1 MMLTRTKR
9 GVVRAAQGAVAYV
22 GRDTVPLRAAAVD
35 SPCGSFATSW
45 TPGILG
51 RRMPGSGST
60 QPGVCSGGQQGHVGF
75 AVGGYAAAGVHTGA
89 AQLNADDALWL
100 EELVELLATT
110 RGGGDGLR
118 VLCDSAKQQTTLK
131 SILQEL
137 GEALYWGLVG
147 NDMKEDLR
155 KEVVG
160 EERWSWEKRNDGE
173 KGLGTEGDSVTRGMA
188 SDGLG
193 DGDNGGGGD
202 GGGDGGA
209 KPEA

>member
-131 SILQEL
+131 SILQVSDQWRS
-137 GEALYWGLVG
+137 ALRCPAGGAPRGNPAGRGHARQPCTPPGGSRAWWCALARVVCVGSVGLV
-147 NDMKEDLR
+147 
-155 KEVVG
+155 
-160 EERWSWEKRNDGE
+160 
-173 KGLGTEGDSVTRGMA
+173 
-188 SDGLG
+188 
-193 DGDNGGGGD
+193 
-202 GGGDGGA
+202 
-209 KPEA
+209 